1 MDGSTVRVPDTP
13 ENRKEFGGHP
23 SHGTVSS
30 YPMVRIV
37 VLMALRSHLLAAA
50 NFGRYEGT
58 SELEYAKPLCDS
70 IPDASLTV
78 LDRGYVGAAVLLG
91 TESGHDRRWLN
102 RARKDLKLK
111 TLKRLGPGDEVVE
124 MKVSADARKKE
135 PSLPRTW
142 VARRIR
148 YQIPGFSE
156 QSLLTSLRDPDRFP
170 ADEIVALYHE
180 R

>member
-1 MDGSTVRVPDTP
+1 M
-13 ENRKEFGGHP
+13 P
-23 SHGTVSS
+23 SRSATRS
-30 YPMVRIV
+30 
-37 VLMALRSHLLAAA
+37 LMRRSPSWI
-50 NFGRYEGT
+50 EGT
-58 SELEYAKPLCDS
+58 SEQRCCSGSRAGT
-70 IPDASLTV
+70 IVIGLT
-78 LDRGYVGAAVLLG
+78 
-91 TESGHDRRWLN
+91 
-102 RARKDLKLK
+102 RARKDLKLE